1 VKLAWDS
8 WGTGAPLLLIQGLGY
23 TRHGWGSLPQIL
35 AARHRVLVYDNR
47 GIGDSDIPEGPYTVS
62 ELADDAVA
70 VLDET
75 GLGRVD
81 VLGASL
87 GGMVAQELAR
97 AHPERVDRLVLVCTT
112 GGGAGSFPMP
122 ERTVSLMSEAAR
134 LDPEVAM
141 RRFVENALAPDAPPA
156 IVDEVFAHRLAH
168 PPDPQGWQAQA
179 AAAVAWD
186 GLEAA
191 SGIRAPTLVVT
202 GSEDNVV
209 DARNSA
215 LLAERIPGARLAQV
229 EGAGHLVFWER
240 ADEVA
245 ALVEGFLG

>member
-1 VKLAWDS
+1 MRLAWHARGS
-8 WGTGAPLLLIQGLGY
+8 GAPLLLIQGLGY
-23 TRHGWGSLPQIL
+23 TRHGWGALPRLL
-35 AARHRVLVYDNR
+35 AAHHRVLVYDNR
-47 GIGDSDIPEGPYTVS
+47 GIGESDIPEGPYTVP
-62 ELADDAVA
+62 ELAADAVA
-70 VLDET
+70 VLDEA

-97 AHPERVDRLVLVCTT
+97 THPERVGRLVLVCTT
-112 GGGAGSFPMP
+112 GGGTGSFPMP
-122 ERTVSLMSEAAR
+122 ERTVALMGAASA

-141 RRFVENALAPDAPPA
+141 RRFVENALGPDAPA
-156 IVDEVFAHRLAH
+156 GLADEIFAHRVAH
-168 PPDPQGWQAQA
+168 PPDPIGWQAQA
-179 AAAVAWD
+179 AAAVGWD

-191 SGIRAPTLVVT
+191 AGIRARTLVVT
-202 GSEDNVV
+202 GTEDNVV

-215 LLAERIPGARLAQV
+215 LLAERIPGARLEHV